1 MYDNRYYDNVKR
13 NSSGAVT
20 NQLPNASAIVGGLT
34 GSINQ
39 ALTKV
44 NNAATLNNLA
54 RKTVEDLTKSK
65 AYQSKVGNSNSS
77 GSKGGS
83 GGSGSSGSVSAQGID
98 TNYID
103 YEAIAR
109 AQAEAEAARLAA
121 LREAA
126 NEAYERN
133 MSRIADSYNAAS
145 GNLRSNYDSTVDR
158 LNAARDKSMGDVN
171 TDAEKSLQEA
181 YINNMLTRRNL
192 NQRLAA
198 MGYNGGAT
206 ETTMGSL
213 ENQYGAS
220 RAGIN
225 EALNK
230 SIANLDQTYGDNL
243 AGALQSYNSAMSN
256 LGLQRMQLENAAE
269 NARNNLI
276 ASYQPSTQNLA
287 MDQNY
292 VNALKNVV
300 ARQGQF
306 TFDPTKATNN
316 FVAGNAQQ
324 AQSASTGP
332 NYSKWL
338 EQLKLDV
345 QKGATVKDIE
355 DRAYE
360 AMERGELGIA
370 DVANL
375 FASLGISI

>member
-1 MYDNRYYDNVKR
+1 MYEIGGGIKNVKIPA
-13 NSSGAVT
+13 GAVT
-20 NQLPNASAIVGGLT
+20 NVLPNARRDIIDPLLRD
-34 GSINQ
+34 I
-39 ALTKV
+39 
-44 NNAATLNNLA
+44 NNATKTDNNQLVKNILA
-54 RKTVEDLTKSK
+54 KKTVEDLMGSK
-65 AYQSKVGNSNSS
+65 AYQTKTGGGSS
-77 GSKGGS
+77 GS
-83 GGSGSSGSVSAQGID
+83 GGSKKGTGSGTSASAVDYGQ
-98 TNYID
+98 YID

-121 LREAA
+121 LRQAA

-133 MSRIADSYNAAS
+133 MSRIESSYNNAA

-158 LNAARDKSMGDVN
+158 LNAARDKSLGEVN
-171 TDAEKSLQEA
+171 ADAEKSLQEA
-181 YINNMLTRRNL
+181 YINNMLTRKNL

-269 NARNNLI
+269 NARNNLE
-276 ASYQPSTQNLA
+276 ASYRPSTENLA

-292 VNALKNVV
+292 VNALKSVL
-300 ARQGQF
+300 ARQGQY
-306 TFDPTKATNN
+306 TFDPTKATNE

-324 AQSASTGP
+324 AQSASQGS
-332 NYSKWL
+332 NYNKLL

-345 QKGATVKDIE
+345 QKGATVRQVE
-355 DRAYE
+355 ERAFE
-360 AMERGELGIA
+360 AMERGELA
-370 DVANL
+370 LTDVANL
-375 FASLGISI
+375 FADLGITI

>member
-1 MYDNRYYDNVKR
+1 MYEIGGGIKNVKIPA
-13 NSSGAVT
+13 GAVT
-20 NQLPNASAIVGGLT
+20 NVLFNARRDIIDPLLRD
-34 GSINQ
+34 I
-39 ALTKV
+39 
-44 NNAATLNNLA
+44 NNATKTDNNQLVKNILA
-54 RKTVEDLTKSK
+54 KKTVEDLMGSK
-65 AYQSKVGNSNSS
+65 AYQTKT
-77 GSKGGS
+77 
-83 GGSGSSGSVSAQGID
+83 GSGSSKSGGSSKGTVSSTPTSAVDYGQ
-98 TNYID
+98 YID

-121 LREAA
+121 LRQAA

-133 MSRIADSYNAAS
+133 MSRIESSYNNAA

-158 LNAARDKSMGDVN
+158 LNAAREKSLGEVN

-181 YINNMLTRRNL
+181 YINNMLTRKNL
-192 NQRLAA
+192 NQRLSA

-269 NARNNLI
+269 NARNNLE
-276 ASYQPSTQNLA
+276 ASYRPSTENLA

-292 VNALKNVV
+292 VNALKSVL
-300 ARQGQF
+300 ARQGQY
-306 TFDPTKATNN
+306 TFDPTKATNEY
-316 FVAGNAQQ
+316 VAGNAQQ
-324 AQSASTGP
+324 AQSASQGS
-332 NYSKWL
+332 NYNKLL

-345 QKGATVKDIE
+345 QKGATVRQVE
-355 DRAYE
+355 ERAFE
-360 AMERGELGIA
+360 AMERGELA
-370 DVANL
+370 LTDVANL
-375 FASLGISI
+375 FADLGITI

>member
-1 MYDNRYYDNVKR
+1 
-13 NSSGAVT
+13 
-20 NQLPNASAIVGGLT
+20 
-34 GSINQ
+34 
-39 ALTKV
+39 
-44 NNAATLNNLA
+44 
-54 RKTVEDLTKSK
+54 
-65 AYQSKVGNSNSS
+65 
-77 GSKGGS
+77 
-83 GGSGSSGSVSAQGID
+83 
-98 TNYID
+98 
-103 YEAIAR
+103 
-109 AQAEAEAARLAA
+109 
-121 LREAA
+121 
-126 NEAYERN
+126 
-133 MSRIADSYNAAS
+133 
-145 GNLRSNYDSTVDR
+145 
-158 LNAARDKSMGDVN
+158 MGDVN

-292 VNALKNVV
+292 VNALRNVV
-300 ARQGQF
+300 ERQGQF

-360 AMERGELGIA
+360 AMERGELGIT

>member
-1 MYDNRYYDNVKR
+1 MYEIGGGIKNVKIPA
-13 NSSGAVT
+13 GAVT
-20 NQLPNASAIVGGLT
+20 NVLFNARRDIIDPLLRDMNNAT
-34 GSINQ
+34 KTDNNQ
-39 ALTKV
+39 AVK
-44 NNAATLNNLA
+44 NILA
-54 RKTVEDLTKSK
+54 KKTVEDLMGSK
-65 AYQSKVGNSNSS
+65 AYQTKT
-77 GSKGGS
+77 GS
-83 GGSGSSGSVSAQGID
+83 GGSKSGGSSKGQGTNTTSAVDNGQ
-98 TNYID
+98 YID

-121 LREAA
+121 LRQAA

-133 MSRIADSYNAAS
+133 MSRIENSYNNAA

-158 LNAARDKSMGDVN
+158 LNAAREKSLGEVN

-269 NARNNLI
+269 NARNNLE
-276 ASYQPSTQNLA
+276 ASYRPSTENLA

-292 VNALKNVV
+292 VNALKSVL
-300 ARQGQF
+300 ARQGQY
-306 TFDPTKATNN
+306 TFDPTKATNEY
-316 FVAGNAQQ
+316 VAGNAQQ
-324 AQSASTGP
+324 AQSASQGS
-332 NYSKWL
+332 NYNKLL

-345 QKGATVKDIE
+345 QKGATVRQVE
-355 DRAYE
+355 ERAFE
-360 AMERGELGIA
+360 AMERGELA
-370 DVANL
+370 LTDVANL
-375 FASLGISI
+375 FADLGITI